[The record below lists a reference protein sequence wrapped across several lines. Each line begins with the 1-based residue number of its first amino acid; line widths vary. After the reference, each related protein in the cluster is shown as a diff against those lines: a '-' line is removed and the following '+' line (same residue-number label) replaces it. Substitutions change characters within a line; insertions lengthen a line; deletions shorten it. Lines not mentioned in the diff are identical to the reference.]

1 MGLFTTHG
9 LVTTAEYLS
18 TTLIRNVHLYK
29 YLLTEQQEVEKKMS
43 TLAIYS
49 IDEIPAL
56 CFGCSLEE
64 WQKQQMLAEREE
76 DFIKRKSEFSSM
88 QQEILDKEK
97 ENVKDM
103 YSGVMEK
110 ISSDNLTPESLKE
123 VIDAVAEVSSMV
135 DVVIMSYADSKMK

>member
-1 MGLFTTHG
+1 MGSFTSHG

-18 TTLIRNVHLYK
+18 TTIIRNVHLYN
-29 YLLTEQQEVEKKMS
+29 YLLTEQQEMEKRMS

-56 CFGCSLEE
+56 SFGCLLEE

-76 DFIKRKSEFSSM
+76 DFIKRKTEFSSL

-97 ENVKDM
+97 ENVKYI
-103 YSGVMEK
+103 YSGVLEK
-110 ISSDNLTPESLKE
+110 ISSDDLTQESLKG
-123 VIDAVAEVSSMV
+123 VIDTVAEVSSMV
-135 DVVIMSYADSKMK
+135 VVVNYN

>member
-1 MGLFTTHG
+1 
-9 LVTTAEYLS
+9 
-18 TTLIRNVHLYK
+18 
-29 YLLTEQQEVEKKMS
+29 MS

-76 DFIKRKSEFSSM
+76 DFIKRKSEFSSL

-123 VIDAVAEVSSMV
+123 VIDKVAEVSSMV